1 MGVLTM
7 QDSLK
12 SSVRPI
18 QPVAYLSM
26 LLLGA
31 GLTFGVVSLTPNA
44 GSSRESTGETNSGVA
59 DMNPG
64 MVSPGHVLAQ
74 NPNVVSAVVERVGA
88 AVVQIDTART
98 VETQVPDVFN
108 DPFFRR
114 FFGQRLPSGPGRR
127 VVQGSGSGFIVGSDG
142 RILTNAHVVEGATR
156 VRVTLRDGRQFDGE
170 VLGTDPV
177 TDVAVVKIPA
187 QNLPTVSLG
196 NSDLLRPGEMAIA
209 IGNPLGLENT
219 VTMGII
225 SATGRSSGSIGAPD
239 KRVSFIQTDAAINPG
254 NSGGPLLNQNG
265 EVIGMNTAIIQGAQ
279 GLGFAIPINR
289 VGNIADQ
296 IVANGHVD
304 HPFLGIQMVSLNPE
318 VKQNINND
326 PNSGLK
332 VDTDQGVLVV
342 RVVPNSPAAQAGLRV
357 GDVISQI
364 NGQIIR
370 DAAEVQQLV
379 EQTGVGHQLRLEL
392 RRNGQSQGFAVRTG
406 TLREQS

>member
-1 MGVLTM
+1 M

-44 GSSRESTGETNSGVA
+44 GSSRESTRETNSGVA

-64 MVSPGHVLAQ
+64 MASWGHLLAQ
-74 NPNVVSAVVERVGA
+74 NPNLVSAVVERVGA

-114 FFGQRLPSGPGRR
+114 FFGSRLPSGQGRR

-142 RILTNAHVVEGATR
+142 RILTNAHVVDGATQ

-279 GLGFAIPINR
+279 GLGFAIPINL

-304 HPFLGIQMVSLNPE
+304 HPFLGIQMVSLNAQ

-342 RVVPNSPAAQAGLRV
+342 RVVPNSPAAQAGLRA

-364 NGQIIR
+364 NGQIVR
-370 DAAEVQQLV
+370 DAAQVQQLV
-379 EQTGVGHQLRLEL
+379 EQTGVGNQLQLEL
-392 RRNGQSQGFAVRTG
+392 RRNGQSQGLAVRTG
-406 TLREQS
+406 TLREQG

>member
-1 MGVLTM
+1 M

-31 GLTFGVVSLTPNA
+31 GLTFGVISLTPNA
-44 GSSRESTGETNSGVA
+44 GSSRESTSETNSGVA
-59 DMNPG
+59 DINPG
-64 MVSPGHVLAQ
+64 MASAGHLLAQ
-74 NPNVVSAVVERVGA
+74 NPNLVSAMVERVGA

-114 FFGQRLPSGPGRR
+114 FFGSRLPSGQGRR

-142 RILTNAHVVEGATR
+142 RILTNAHVVDGATQ

-289 VGNIADQ
+289 VGYIADQ

-304 HPFLGIQMVSLNPE
+304 HPFLGIQMVSLNAQ

-342 RVVPNSPAAQAGLRV
+342 RVVPNSPAAQAGLRA

-370 DAAEVQQLV
+370 DAAQVQQLV
-379 EQTGVGHQLRLEL
+379 EQTGVGNQLQLEL
-392 RRNGQSQGFAVRTG
+392 RRNGQSQGLAVRTG
-406 TLREQS
+406 TLREQG